1 MAFTKDHRTPAQ
13 LTGVARGTF
22 DAVFGE
28 SLVSAYL
35 PANENRGLSF
45 NFNVNQTALPESAR
59 FRSFNAESDVA
70 SFDGTESRMGKLPPI
85 SRRLHVDEYAELQL
99 TGGDLGATFEDYTRR
114 ISAQIATRLIEAGA
128 QAIETGKTE
137 IDERGVKVTID
148 YARKAALTATA
159 PTVWSDPAA
168 DVIGDLEALR
178 AAYGSQPGSILIP
191 QTVQQHLSRNTGI
204 IEFATRGLGAPTR
217 VSYDDVLSVLASFGF
232 TGLFTNEEKLVD
244 SKGVERTLFSQD
256 KVVFLPGTG
265 QSAFA
270 TAVGTGPLG
279 TTDIGVSAESLSSE
293 NGIGGTAG
301 LFSGALAHHDP
312 EGFNVLVS
320 GIALPVLQNA
330 NATAALKVL

>member
-1 MAFTKDHRTPAQ
+1 MAFSKDHRTPAA

-22 DAVFGE
+22 DAVYGDSF
-28 SLVSAYL
+28 VSTML
-35 PANENRGLSF
+35 PVNENRGLSY
-45 NFNVNQTALPESAR
+45 NFNVNQTSLPESAK
-59 FRSFNAESDVA
+59 FRSFNSESDVA
-70 SFDGTESRMGKLPPI
+70 AFEGNESRMGKLPPI
-85 SRRLHVDEYAELQL
+85 SRRLHVDEYSELVL
-99 TGGDLGATFEDYTRR
+99 TGGDIGAKFEDYVRR

-128 QAIETGKTE
+128 QGIETGTTV

-148 YARKAALTATA
+148 YGRKAALTATA
-159 PTVWSDPAA
+159 PKLWSDPTA

-178 AAYGSQPGSILIP
+178 AAYGSAPGTILIP
-191 QTVQQHLSRNTGI
+191 QTVQQHLTRNAGI
-204 IEFATRGLGAPTR
+204 IEFVTRGLGSPTR

-256 KVVFLPGTG
+256 KVVFLPGAA

-270 TAVGTGPLG
+270 TATGTGPLG
-279 TTDIGVSAESLSSE
+279 TTDIGVTAEALSQE
-293 NGIGGTAG
+293 NGIGGSAG

-330 NATAALKVL
+330 NATASLKVL